1 MKQNI
6 REVII
11 VEGKTDTVKLKS
23 LFNVDTIETN
33 GSHLK
38 KQTISLIQQAAL
50 HRGVILFLDPDGVGE
65 AIRRKLENSLVE
77 FKQAFIRKTDV
88 VKGRKIGVA
97 EANDLAI
104 VNALK
109 SAITFTKLA
118 QSIDWNDYLFFDMN
132 AMKRK
137 IVTDYFKI
145 SESNNKQLFKR
156 LNMMGITPKMLKEV
170 FISCKDRQYG
180 IRNS

>member
-118 QSIDWNDYLFFDMN
+118 QSID
-132 AMKRK
+132 
-137 IVTDYFKI
+137 
-145 SESNNKQLFKR
+145 
-156 LNMMGITPKMLKEV
+156 
-170 FISCKDRQYG
+170 
-180 IRNS
+180 